1 MWRYLFSQ
9 VVAVLDV
16 EESSMEK
23 GNIMMTERSVDAF
36 HRLKGECEEDK
47 ADGEKSQKKKPKK
60 GGAYPKV
67 MGER

>member
-1 MWRYLFSQ
+1 
-9 VVAVLDV
+9 
-16 EESSMEK
+16 
-23 GNIMMTERSVDAF
+23 MTERSVDAF

>member
-1 MWRYLFSQ
+1 MD
-9 VVAVLDV
+9 A

-36 HRLKGECEEDK
+36 RRLKGECEENK
-47 ADGEKSQKKKPKK
+47 ADGEKSQKKKK